1 MVSKKTD
8 SSPDSGPQVVIT
20 RWPSRPCF
28 AANHAMHHAHVVI
41 WRRMKGGDR
50 YLTPL
55 QHFFNQS
62 IVKHVQAKISWL
74 IHTTDPWTDW
84 YSHLHLVMSVSIS
97 IRQVRSWNGTW
108 KRGSSLEKEGE
119 CDHKPS
125 LMLPFSTQVDMSD
138 SSNEIFSSIIILWSE
153 WRRRWMK

>member
-1 MVSKKTD
+1 MVLKTCWNAVHMVSKKTD

-55 QHFFNQS
+55 QHFNQS

-108 KRGSSLEKEGE
+108 KRGSSLQRKESVII
-119 CDHKPS
+119 S
-125 LMLPFSTQVDMSD
+125 LVYAPLQYTSGSVRF
-138 SSNEIFSSIIILWSE
+138 I
-153 WRRRWMK
+153 